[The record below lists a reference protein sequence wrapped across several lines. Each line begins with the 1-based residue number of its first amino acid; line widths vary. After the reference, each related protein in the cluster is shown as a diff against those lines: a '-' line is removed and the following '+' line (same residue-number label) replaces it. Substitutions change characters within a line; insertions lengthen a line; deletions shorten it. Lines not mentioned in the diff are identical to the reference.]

1 MFVDKDGIVC
11 WVVVFGMRCVC
22 WWIIIMGVG
31 VGRGGTVLI
40 FIDKNI
46 SYVEVGIRHQ
56 SQVRPGYPHQGI
68 QN

>member
-1 MFVDKDGIVC
+1 
-11 WVVVFGMRCVC
+11 
-22 WWIIIMGVG
+22 MGVG
-31 VGRGGTVLI
+31 VERGGTVLI